1 METERSSRVAFS
13 PMNVIAGASVLILFA
28 TIAWSSLARG
38 EGRQQIFARAPVAA
52 DTTTILPIDRIA
64 SSTNATSS
72 TPVGDA
78 IASEFTSRFVALSQ
92 NGVTASTAGELAT
105 DILPSLG
112 TKTHS
117 ASDIPTD
124 PDTSLS
130 RVLHYRD
137 DMRTALAPLL
147 NNTTPEL
154 DIYAQWIQTGDDS
167 YLATLG
173 SIAKDY
179 DAAIANAEKVRVPA
193 DAVQYQIGVLD
204 AMTQFAAALRAL
216 ANNAKDPVASIT
228 LLRTY
233 NAAEKQ
239 MFTAF
244 NSLALYSAQKAQ

>member
-1 METERSSRVAFS
+1 
-13 PMNVIAGASVLILFA
+13 
-28 TIAWSSLARG
+28 
-38 EGRQQIFARAPVAA
+38 
-52 DTTTILPIDRIA
+52 
-64 SSTNATSS
+64 
-72 TPVGDA
+72 
-78 IASEFTSRFVALSQ
+78 
-92 NGVTASTAGELAT
+92 
-105 DILPSLG
+105 
-112 TKTHS
+112 
-117 ASDIPTD
+117 
-124 PDTSLS
+124 
-130 RVLHYRD
+130 LHYRD

-167 YLATLG
+167 YLARLG